1 VSKSTRPSSP
11 SRRRWRPA
19 LVVAASLALTAVV
32 AAPAA
37 AAPEEPAATA
47 SKKTPSKVVAA
58 VQEKLGI
65 PADGIAG
72 RQTKRAVR
80 RFQRSSGLTVDG
92 VIGPQT
98 LAALGLD
105 GRAREARKKA
115 RARSGADAAT
125 TAILE
130 AIAECESGGD
140 PTAIS
145 SSGLYRGK
153 YQFSVATW
161 RAVGGKGDPAKA
173 AEAEQD
179 RLAAVLY
186 KQAGASP
193 WPVCGA
199 RAA

>member
-1 VSKSTRPSSP
+1 MPTFDRPFP
-11 SRRRWRPA
+11 SWRRRWRAA
-19 LVVAASLALTAVV
+19 LLVSASLVLCAAA

-37 AAPEEPAATA
+37 AAEKPVASA
-47 SKKTPSKVVAA
+47 SKKTPSRVVAA

-80 RFQRSSGLTVDG
+80 RFQRANDLTVDG

-105 GRAREARKKA
+105 GRAREARSKP
-115 RARSGADAAT
+115 RAGAGVDSGTAAV
-125 TAILE
+125 LD

-140 PTAIS
+140 PTAVS
-145 SSGLYRGK
+145 ASGLYRGK

-161 RAVGGKGDPAKA
+161 RSVGGTGDPAKA
-173 AEAEQD
+173 PEAEQD
-179 RLAAVLY
+179 RLAAALY
-186 KQAGASP
+186 EQAGASP

-199 RAA
+199 RAT